1 MGSRFDLHT
10 VIPFLPEVSDWFWA
24 KSRFLHVDGGRVR
37 SKAFVHAASLSF
49 AILLFWTLWVTQEL
63 FAFYKLFSDE
73 MGGIRQHFHRL
84 WAVCGVVSRIAFQK
98 YCGEIANFIFNK
110 CEHFVGSRYLLIYSS
125 TVGLCLV
132 LDWWLE
138 KRKSTKLH

>member
-10 VIPFLPEVSDWFWA
+10 VIPFLPEVFGLVLGQVPFFARGRRARAQQSFR
-24 KSRFLHVDGGRVR
+24 SRGLVVVRDFVVLDFMGNTGIVRVLQ
-37 SKAFVHAASLSF
+37 A
-49 AILLFWTLWVTQEL
+49 
-63 FAFYKLFSDE
+63 FSDE